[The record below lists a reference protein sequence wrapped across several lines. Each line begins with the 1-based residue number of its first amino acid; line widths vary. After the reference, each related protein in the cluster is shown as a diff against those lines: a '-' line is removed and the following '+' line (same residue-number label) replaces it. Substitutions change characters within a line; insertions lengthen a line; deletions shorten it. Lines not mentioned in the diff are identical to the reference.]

1 MPKPKNPPVPA
12 PQVGDKTRPAD
23 PRPEP
28 GPVAASP
35 AVPGEPPVETPPAA
49 DPPAAEKKPEI
60 KPQPPVED
68 KPADPVIDNPE
79 PNENDCEFVL
89 RIFGVPPSKYV
100 TDGALDREALQLDL
114 DARRHLFANRVLH
127 RRSGA

>member
-12 PQVGDKTRPAD
+12 PKAGDKTRPAD

-49 DPPAAEKKPEI
+49 DPPAAEK
-60 KPQPPVED
+60 PQPPAEKPED

>member
-12 PQVGDKTRPAD
+12 PKAGDKTRPAD
-23 PRPEP
+23 PKPEP

-35 AVPGEPPVETPPAA
+35 AVPGEHPVETPPAA
-49 DPPAAEKKPEI
+49 DPPAAEK
-60 KPQPPVED
+60 PQPPVEKPED
-68 KPADPVIDNPE
+68 KPADPVIDNPA

-89 RIFGVPPSKYV
+89 RIFGVPPAKYV
-100 TDGALDREALQLDL
+100 TDGALDRDALQLDL